1 MRDIVATIQSD
12 QYRLITAEPEGA
24 LVVQGGPGTGKTA
37 VGLHRA
43 SWLLF
48 THREKLRRVLVVGP
62 NPTFMEY
69 VSHVLPTLG
78 EEAVEQR
85 AVTELVDGIE
95 VLREEEPDV
104 ARLKGDP
111 RLREVVA
118 RAVEIA
124 VVPAPE
130 ELYARIDGIYV
141 RVRERDVAALLE
153 EALEAG
159 DPVGLARE
167 RFRMAVLRRFYERYG
182 ELLGPQAFRS
192 FEELERALRKGGFL
206 TRWLDRVLPLPQP
219 QKLVARLL
227 TSPAAL
233 EAASAG
239 VLDADERKLL
249 LRDRPRRV
257 SELRWSDQDVP
268 LVDEA
273 RALLAGAPR
282 SYGHVIVDEAQDL
295 SPMQL
300 LAISRRAVDGSLTI
314 LGDVAQATGPVV
326 YRRWQELQPYLPD
339 EAEMEIE
346 ELRHAYRVPAEIMD
360 FALPLLDLIAPDVE
374 PPLAY
379 RKGGDPP
386 RLVQVDEA
394 ELLETALRE
403 AVALEDLD
411 GLLAVIAPRSLS
423 VDDSFPFPILTP
435 RQAKGL
441 EFDHVVV
448 VEPAAIADDGE
459 RGLRELYVALT
470 RPTRD
475 ARRRPL
481 APVARTARLGAKQ
494 AVPVAAHT
502 ALVAERDEIEVGAHP
517 QVALQLLPL
526 PEVLLVRARFDGL
539 ARWDRVELQE
549 AEDPA
554 QHAFRVADELLVGE
568 DVHPLEVLAVGL
580 EQGVAAEP
588 VLEQAVVAARAA
600 PFRRRHRDRDRV
612 PDDHDER
619 GARIERLQEARLEQV
634 RRRLLEQHGPG
645 EIPVRR
651 PLLEDRPRALRRDER
666 RGLREMRLGREA
678 EPARAAV
685 DRGRR
690 IDGLQMLALVCRNS
704 GAREAADLGV
714 RGKQAREQGRAAAV
728 QPGEED
734 ESMLSHGGQS

>member
-1 MRDIVATIQSD
+1 VTHPELAAEQAYVDRAYDQLDHMRSTVARTQEAMATEWAALNMEAWVKRRMRTFEDAERGLVFGRLTLDGTPRPLYVGRRWVHDDEHESLVVNWQAPAARPFYTATPQTPHGVQQRRRFRSEGRRLTDISDEALDGSAVEGASVSDFLLEELDRRRDVRMRDIVATIQSD

-62 NPTFMEY
+62 NPTFMDY

-95 VLREEEPDV
+95 ALREEEPDV

-130 ELYARIDGIYV
+130 ELVTLVDGVYV
-141 RVRERDVAALLE
+141 RVRERDVATLLE
-153 EALEAG
+153 ESLEAG
-159 DPVGLARE
+159 DPLGLARE

-182 ELLGPQAFRS
+182 ELFGP
-192 FEELERALRKGGFL
+192 RALRSFDELEGALRRAGFL

-219 QKLVARLL
+219 KKLVSRLL
-227 TSPAAL
+227 TSPAVL
-233 EAASAG
+233 ESASED
-239 VLDADERKLL
+239 VLDDDERKLL
-249 LRDRPRRV
+249 LRDRPRRM
-257 SELRWSDQDVP
+257 SDLRWSDQDVP
-268 LVDEA
+268 LLDEA
-273 RALLAGAPR
+273 QALLDGAPR

-326 YRRWQELQPYLPD
+326 YRRWEELQPYLPD

-360 FALPLLDLIAPDVE
+360 FALPLLDLIAPEVE

-379 RKGGDPP
+379 RRGGDPP
-386 RLVQVDEA
+386 RLVPVGEE
-394 ELLETALRE
+394 ELLAAALRE
-403 AVALEDLD
+403 AAALAEQD
-411 GLLAVIAPRSLS
+411 GLLAVIVPRSLAGNLPQGELFDEIS
-423 VDDSFPFPILTP
+423 VPVLTP

-448 VEPAAIADDGE
+448 VEPAAIVDDGD

-470 RPTRD
+470 RPTKTLVVVH
-475 ARRRPL
+475 AR
-481 APVARTARLGAKQ
+481 
-494 AVPVAAHT
+494 
-502 ALVAERDEIEVGAHP
+502 
-517 QVALQLLPL
+517 PL
-526 PEVLLVRARFDGL
+526 PE
-539 ARWDRVELQE
+539 
-549 AEDPA
+549 P
-554 QHAFRVADELLVGE
+554 
-568 DVHPLEVLAVGL
+568 
-580 EQGVAAEP
+580 
-588 VLEQAVVAARAA
+588 
-600 PFRRRHRDRDRV
+600 
-612 PDDHDER
+612 
-619 GARIERLQEARLEQV
+619 
-634 RRRLLEQHGPG
+634 
-645 EIPVRR
+645 
-651 PLLEDRPRALRRDER
+651 
-666 RGLREMRLGREA
+666 LGR
-678 EPARAAV
+678 
-685 DRGRR
+685 
-690 IDGLQMLALVCRNS
+690 
-704 GAREAADLGV
+704 
-714 RGKQAREQGRAAAV
+714 
-728 QPGEED
+728 
-734 ESMLSHGGQS
+734 